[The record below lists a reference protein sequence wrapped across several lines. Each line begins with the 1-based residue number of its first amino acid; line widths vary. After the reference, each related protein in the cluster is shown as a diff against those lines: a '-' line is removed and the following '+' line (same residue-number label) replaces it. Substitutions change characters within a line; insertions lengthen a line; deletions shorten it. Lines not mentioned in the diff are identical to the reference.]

1 MSMFLNENTGYVPK
15 DVHVLEE
22 SGIVSFI
29 KKFYTGKDDDE
40 IKEYKDR
47 FSKANGRSE
56 LENLLDDIRG
66 SIEDSKDFLNG
77 STIARFFG
85 HGIPAAVAI
94 PGMGAIVGVTAA
106 GLNMWFKSGKAKSTL
121 LRHIDDLQRLHDQV
135 RAKLDKT
142 K

>member
-56 LENLLDDIRG
+56 LENLLDDIRD
-66 SIEDSKDFLNG
+66 SIEDGKNFLN
-77 STIARFFG
+77 SSAIARFFG
-85 HGIPAAVAI
+85 HALAI
-94 PGMGAIVGVTAA
+94 PGAGAIAGVTAA

>member
-66 SIEDSKDFLNG
+66 SIEDSKDFLNS
-77 STIARFFG
+77 STIARFFS
-85 HGIPAAVAI
+85 HSIPAAVAI
-94 PGMGAIVGVTAA
+94 PGIGAIVGVTAA

-142 K
+142 E